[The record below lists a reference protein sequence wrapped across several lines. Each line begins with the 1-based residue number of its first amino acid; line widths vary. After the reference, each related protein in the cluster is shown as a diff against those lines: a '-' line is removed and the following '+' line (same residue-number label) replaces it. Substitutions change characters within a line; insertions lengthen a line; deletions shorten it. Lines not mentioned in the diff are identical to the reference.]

1 MKPLRVLVTGG
12 GALLGQGI
20 IRSLRRGRYS
30 PHITA
35 VDVSPLPAGL
45 YWADDAALIPP
56 ATDPDFLS
64 AFERVLA
71 RFHPDI
77 VLVGTDVELTILS
90 KHRLDLEARFQT
102 AILVSDPD
110 VVSIADDKYLT
121 ASFMRGHGFPAPLS
135 VLATDDVAVMTLV
148 ERIGYPLV
156 AKPRVGARS
165 VGVSLVQSHSE
176 LEAILRRPEG
186 QVIQECV
193 GDSSSEFTA
202 SGLYFDG
209 RCDAVV
215 VMRGDL
221 RDGNTYRAFLD
232 ADESLR
238 NWVVRWTEALKPYG
252 PANFQFRVGSDGL
265 PKVFEINGRFSGT
278 TPLRALVGFNEVD
291 LCIGRVLFGEPVKQ
305 PPLRAQVILR
315 HWSETVI
322 DQDRLQSFGED
333 LTCGLP

>member
-20 IRSLRRGRYS
+20 IRSLRRGRFS
-30 PHITA
+30 PHIIA
-35 VDVSPLPAGL
+35 LDVSPLAAGL
-45 YWADDAALIPP
+45 YWADEAALIPP
-56 ATDPDFLS
+56 ANSPDFLS

-77 VLVGTDVELTILS
+77 VLVGTDVELTSLS
-90 KHRLDLEARFQT
+90 EHRADLEARFQT

-121 ASFMRGHGFPAPLS
+121 ASFMREHGFPAPLS
-135 VLATDDVAVMTLV
+135 ALATDRSAVMTLV
-148 ERIGYPLV
+148 ERLGYPLV
-156 AKPRVGARS
+156 AKPCVGARS
-165 VGVSLVQSHSE
+165 VGVSVVQSHAE
-176 LEAILRRPEG
+176 LEAILRQPEG
-186 QVIQECV
+186 EVIQECV
-193 GDSSSEFTA
+193 GDSRNEFTA

-215 VMRGDL
+215 VMRRDL
-221 RDGNTYRAFLD
+221 RDGNTYRAYLD

-252 PANFQFRVGSDGL
+252 PANFQFRLDSDGL

-291 LCIGRVLFGEPVKQ
+291 LCIGRVIFGVPVKQ
-305 PPLRAQVILR
+305 PSLRPQVILR

-322 DQDRLQSFGED
+322 GPERIESVGSI
-333 LTCGLP
+333 